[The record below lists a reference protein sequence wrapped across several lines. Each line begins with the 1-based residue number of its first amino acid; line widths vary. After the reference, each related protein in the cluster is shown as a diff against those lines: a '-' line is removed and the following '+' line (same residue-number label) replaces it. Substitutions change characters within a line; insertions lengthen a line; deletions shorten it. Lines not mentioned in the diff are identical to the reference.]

1 MSGPAVC
8 SISAPVRDELR
19 ALRFRKTGPN
29 SANADS
35 KAVVLKIDRAAQAVV
50 VDEVIEDITADE
62 LRDQLPEHQPRYAV
76 YTMKLDHGDGRV
88 SYPMCLIY
96 STPRD
101 CQIELQMMYAG
112 TKLSLVKEADLTKV
126 FEIRDLEELTD
137 EWLKLKLLK

>member
-62 LRDQLPEHQPRYAV
+62 LRDQ
-76 YTMKLDHGDGRV
+76 GGRRPT
-88 SYPMCLIY
+88 SLTLSILIIGN
-96 STPRD
+96 D
-101 CQIELQMMYAG
+101 
-112 TKLSLVKEADLTKV
+112 
-126 FEIRDLEELTD
+126 
-137 EWLKLKLLK
+137 W

>member
-62 LRDQLPEHQPRYAV
+62 LRDQ
-76 YTMKLDHGDGRV
+76 GGRRPT
-88 SYPMCLIY
+88 SLNLSILIIGN
-96 STPRD
+96 D
-101 CQIELQMMYAG
+101 
-112 TKLSLVKEADLTKV
+112 
-126 FEIRDLEELTD
+126 
-137 EWLKLKLLK
+137 W